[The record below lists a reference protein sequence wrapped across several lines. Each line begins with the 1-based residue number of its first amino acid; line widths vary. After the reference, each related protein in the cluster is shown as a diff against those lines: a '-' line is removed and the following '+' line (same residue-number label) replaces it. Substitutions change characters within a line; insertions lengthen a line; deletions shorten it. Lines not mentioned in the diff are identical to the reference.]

1 MHLVIPFASALS
13 EAAQHALGTLAL
25 PNLERLLGRWT
36 PQAQGPDLPDAD
48 EYTLSTPHER
58 LVARL
63 RGWPVVDGLLPFGAE
78 AARADGLAPATG
90 SGWALLT
97 PAHWHVGREQIHL
110 VDPAALALE
119 EAEARTFHAL
129 LAPLFE
135 DLGWR
140 FHWAGAKRWY
150 ASHPSLA
157 RLPSASID
165 RVIGRNIDLWLNDH
179 PDILLVRRLQSEAQM
194 LLYVHPLND
203 ERAERGAL
211 TMNSFWLSGTGPAA
225 PADATLPDDVVV
237 DDRLR
242 APALAEDWSGW
253 AEAWHALDA
262 GPVRALADAPSS
274 ARAAEPHA
282 LSLAGERVARTWQPV
297 PRPWW
302 KGLVGARS
310 AHAQP
315 VLAAL

>member
-1 MHLVIPFASALS
+1 MHLVIPFASALT
-13 EAAQHALGTLAL
+13 EAAQQALGTLAL
-25 PNLERLLGRWT
+25 PNLERLLGRWAA
-36 PQAQGPDLPDAD
+36 QAPADDLPDAD
-48 EYTLSTPHER
+48 EYTLSMPHER
-58 LVARL
+58 LIARL
-63 RGWPVVDGLLPFGAE
+63 RGWPLVDGLLPFGAE

-97 PAHWHVGREQIHL
+97 PAHWHVGREQINL
-110 VDPAALALE
+110 LDPAALALDD
-119 EAEARTFHAL
+119 AEARAFHAT

-135 DLGWR
+135 ELGWQ
-140 FHWAGAKRWY
+140 FHWGSAGRWY

-157 RLPSASID
+157 SLPSASID
-165 RVIGRNIDLWLNDH
+165 RVIGRNVDLWLNDH

-203 ERAERGAL
+203 ERAARGDL
-211 TMNSFWLSGTGPAA
+211 TMNSFWLGGTGPAA
-225 PADATLPDDVVV
+225 PADATLPADVAV

-242 APALAEDWSGW
+242 APALAEDWSAW

-262 GPVRALADAPSS
+262 GPVRALADT
-274 ARAAEPHA
+274 AAAQPAGVHA
-282 LSLAGERVARTWQPV
+282 LSLAGERLARTWQPV
-297 PRPWW
+297 SRPWW

-310 AHAQP
+310 VHAQP